1 MSQDKIAL
9 VIEGG
14 GFKSVFSAGVLDAF
28 LVNNFNPFHI
38 YIGVSSGAMSLSYY
52 LSNKYKAYLNLS
64 NQVCVND
71 QFLSYKHAL
80 SEEGYMNLKYL
91 TSYAIKNNPLD
102 LVQIKSVIKNKYFS
116 VVATNTDNGEAVF
129 LDPIKNNIYK
139 CLRATSSLPFFTK
152 GLCKINGLNLMDGA
166 WSDPI
171 PVRSAIKQGANRVV
185 VIRPHPF
192 GYKLDGLNYLG
203 LIAGYWWRNNPQ
215 ISNKFFEEYD
225 HYNKAVDFLTQND
238 TGVEIIQI
246 CPRKIL
252 KSTVLGTDQTDLLE
266 DYCCGL
272 EKGLDFINNYM
283 NHNHNF

>member
-52 LSNKYKAYLNLS
+52 LSNQYKAYFNLS

-129 LDPIKNNIYK
+129 LDPIKHNIYK

-203 LIAGYWWRNNPQ
+203 LIAGYWWRNNPE

-238 TGVEIIQI
+238 TGLEIIQI
-246 CPRKIL
+246 CPKKIL
-252 KSTVLGTDQTDLLE
+252 KSSVLGTVQKDLLE

-272 EKGLDFINNYM
+272 EKGLDFINNYV
-283 NHNHNF
+283 NHNHDF